1 MTIMLAVSN
10 PSKKISSVKGGQW
23 RPAIRLACCTLF
35 LLMCAGPMLLAADMP
50 AAQQSATSQTTV
62 STAETQQQAKLQA
75 KRQAEIRQRKIDNPE
90 AEEGENVYRHSPM
103 VHSLAK
109 RFGLSVEATSRL
121 FEIINFILLVIIL
134 VWGIWKILPKA
145 LHARTDRIRNGLQ
158 QARTATEDANRRLAG
173 IEERLSHLDGEIDA
187 IRKQAEQET
196 VIEEKRLRAALEQEK
211 QSILESAA
219 QDINAAS
226 KNAQSQ
232 LKKLAAELVIEH
244 AKRQISVT
252 PEADQTLVAGFLA
265 ELNEKHSG
273 GGVN

>member
-1 MTIMLAVSN
+1 MTKTFPAANSSKRLSGVSADR
-10 PSKKISSVKGGQW
+10 W
-23 RPAIRLACCTLF
+23 RPAMRLVGCALF
-35 LLMCAGPMLLAADMP
+35 LLMCAGPMLLAADMSP
-50 AAQQSATSQTTV
+50 AQQNSTSQTIA
-62 STAETQQQAKLQA
+62 STTQSEQQAKLQA
-75 KRQAEIRQRKIDNPE
+75 KRQAEIRQKKIDNPE

-121 FEIINFILLVIIL
+121 FEIINFIFLVILL
-134 VWGIWKILPKA
+134 VWGVAKIMPKA
-145 LHARTDRIRNGLQ
+145 LRARTERIRNGLQ
-158 QARTATEDANRRLAG
+158 QARTATENANRRLAG

-196 VIEEKRLRAALEQEK
+196 VIEEKRLRDALEQEK
-211 QSILESAA
+211 QSILESAV
-219 QDINAAS
+219 QDIDAAS

-232 LKKLAAELVIEH
+232 LKKLAAQLVIEH
-244 AKRQISVT
+244 AKRQIAVT

-265 ELNEKHSG
+265 ELNEKHSS